1 MQCPWGCVRVEADV
15 IETIVSSDKA
25 QQFAFVGGPRVSED
39 GLKFHYATTLSLSR
53 TSDKTSSAAGNWLPL
68 AAHLDRIGGQV
79 GRPSAKERRPY
90 NSDAILDV
98 AVRVFLERGYDGAS
112 LDDVARAA
120 GITKAS
126 VYYHVSSKEELLERG
141 VGRAFD
147 ALYAA
152 LQEPGARTGSSI
164 DRLKHIL
171 RRTIEITVTMLP
183 EVALLLRVR
192 GNTRAEK
199 RIVERRREFDH
210 LTARFVERAQRAS
223 QIRRDLDARLVT
235 RLLFG
240 MLNSTTEWYRPEGKL
255 DANGIADAV
264 FRIAFEGIAA

>member
-1 MQCPWGCVRVEADV
+1 
-15 IETIVSSDKA
+15 
-25 QQFAFVGGPRVSED
+25 
-39 GLKFHYATTLSLSR
+39 
-53 TSDKTSSAAGNWLPL
+53 
-68 AAHLDRIGGQV
+68 V
-79 GRPSAKERRPY
+79 GRPSAKERKPY
-90 NSDAILDV
+90 NSDAILDL

-147 ALYAA
+147 ALDAVMK
-152 LQEPGARTGSSI
+152 EPGARTGRPI
-164 DRLKHIL
+164 ERLQHIV
-171 RRTIEITVTMLP
+171 RRTVEITVTMLP

-192 GNTRAEK
+192 GNTRTER

-210 LTARFVERAQRAS
+210 LVARFVMRAQRARE
-223 QIRRDLDARLVT
+223 IRSDLDPRLAT

-240 MLNSTTEWYRPEGKL
+240 MLNSVSEWYRRDGKL
-255 DANGIADAV
+255 DADGIARAV
-264 FRIAFEGIAA
+264 FQIAFEGMEVRPDRAS

>member
-1 MQCPWGCVRVEADV
+1 M
-15 IETIVSSDKA
+15 
-25 QQFAFVGGPRVSED
+25 
-39 GLKFHYATTLSLSR
+39 
-53 TSDKTSSAAGNWLPL
+53 
-68 AAHLDRIGGQV
+68 

-147 ALYAA
+147 ALYAV
-152 LQEPGARTGSSI
+152 LREPAARRGPWLE
-164 DRLKHIL
+164 RLRHIMM
-171 RRTIEITVTMLP
+171 RTIEITVAMRP

-192 GNTRAEK
+192 GNTRAER

-210 LTARFVERAQRAS
+210 RVARFFAGAQRAHE
-223 QIRRDLDARLVT
+223 IRSDLDARLAT

-240 MLNSTTEWYRPEGKL
+240 MLNSVSEWYRPEGAL
-255 DANGIADAV
+255 DAAGIGREV
-264 FRIAFEGIAA
+264 FRIVFEGVETGRPGTP